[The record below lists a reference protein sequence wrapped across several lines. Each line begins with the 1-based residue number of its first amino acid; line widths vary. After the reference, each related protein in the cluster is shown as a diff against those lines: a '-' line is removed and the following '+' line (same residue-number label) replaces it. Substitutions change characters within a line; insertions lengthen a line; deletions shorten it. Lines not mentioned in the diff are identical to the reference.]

1 MNENPNRNTYGLWRH
16 LRPKTLLKLRSEKD
30 RFFFTLLA
38 ISPIYSP
45 RTTSANPELN
55 AKQHCFSFTNHIFQ
69 EIQVTRPY
77 GKSQRRNIMRQFTIA
92 KRIFPSALPQS
103 AQKTSWHKYFHRVF
117 SLMLSFLLSQLAVYF
132 RIPTRSS
139 LSGMHFVLAF
149 LVAKKA
155 RYSSCFFSCQTHKA
169 NFQRPWCKWNSLEL
183 WAIFLPFY
191 QRLQC

>member
-92 KRIFPSALPQS
+92 KRIFPSA
-103 AQKTSWHKYFHRVF
+103 QKTSWHNYSYFPWCFFFLAELYIV
-117 SLMLSFLLSQLAVYF
+117 SCLLSYSYLLLSFRNALRFSISRCKKGSLFFLLLLM
-132 RIPTRSS
+132 P
-139 LSGMHFVLAF
+139 
-149 LVAKKA
+149 
-155 RYSSCFFSCQTHKA
+155 
-169 NFQRPWCKWNSLEL
+169 NS
-183 WAIFLPFY
+183 
-191 QRLQC
+191 

>member
-16 LRPKTLLKLRSEKD
+16 LRPKTLLKLRSEKE

-45 RTTSANPELN
+45 RTNSANPVLN

-92 KRIFPSALPQS
+92 KRIFPSA
-103 AQKTSWHKYFHRVF
+103 QKTPWHNYFPWYF
-117 SLMLSFLLSQLAVYF
+117 FFLLSQLGVYF

-139 LSGMHFVLAF
+139 HSGMHFVLAF